1 MSFWRQAT
9 HGLRGLLHRNDRDKE
24 IDDEVQ
30 HYFEETTAAYRER
43 GLSDDDAR
51 RAARQDCGN
60 LHTAKEQVRTYGWE
74 NTVRVLA
81 ADLRFA
87 GRQLRRNPVF
97 AITAVLMLGI
107 GIGANTAI
115 FTFVN
120 SVLLRPLPYPDSNR
134 LAVILSELGNSSRS
148 PASMFELYQIRQRSR
163 AFDQIAG
170 IWVTNRALPGKG
182 DPEQG
187 KAGVVTSNFLQLFCT
202 RPMLGRFFAP
212 EDDLEH
218 APSTVVLSHQLWVRR
233 FGSDPRII
241 GTSVPLGRG
250 SSIVIGV
257 LPQNFRLI
265 FPEDASVPPSVDYF
279 QSTPIGPWEP
289 DGPGYLHLVGRLRSA
304 GNLAAAQAELASIA
318 TEINDIGARTKVNN
332 YHLYAF
338 SLQDDDVREVRR
350 TLYLLFGAVAFILLI
365 GCANVANLLM
375 IRARQ
380 RIHETTIRAALG
392 ASTFRLIRQI
402 LTETLVIVLLGG
414 AVALLLGWA
423 ALKAIV
429 AVEPS
434 SFANLGHVSL
444 DLRVLAFTFVIALLI
459 SAIVALAPIS
469 TVCHLKLSE
478 DLKRSGRSTTR
489 KQSRSTTVLVATE
502 VALAFVL
509 LIGTGLLLRTFA
521 NILRVDPGFRAENV
535 FTLRASVPNYDVLRE
550 VQRALTALPGVQ
562 SVSTVSHLP
571 LDDQG
576 NWYDYYWK
584 DGTPVDQQNTEMAD
598 MRSVLPGYFDTI
610 GAQLIQGRDFTESD
624 DAAHQHVAVIDEILA
639 RRLWPGESAIGKRI
653 NASDSPKGPYQ
664 FERDWLVIVGVVRH
678 VQCHTLTSTV
688 RPQIYV
694 HYPLAPRPS
703 MSMVIRTSKTV
714 PDLASSVR
722 KQIAGLNRNVPITH
736 LEPLLSVVERAR
748 AESRFV
754 SVLATL
760 LSIVA
765 LQLALGGIYGVLS
778 YSVILRTAEI
788 GIRMA
793 VGAQRAEI
801 MYLIFAAGF
810 LPVALGIATGGI
822 LSAVSMPLLDHLL
835 FEVKAGN
842 LEVYLLSIVSILV
855 LSGISMLIPAVRAIR
870 TDPLKALACE

>member
-1 MSFWRQAT
+1 MSFWRQVT
-9 HGLRGLLHRNDRDKE
+9 HGLRGLLHRNDRDRE
-24 IDDEVQ
+24 IDEEVQ

-43 GLSDDDAR
+43 GLSDEDAH
-51 RAARQDCGN
+51 RAARQECGN
-60 LHTAKEQVRTYGWE
+60 PHTAKEQVRTYGWE

-81 ADLRFA
+81 ADLHFA

-97 AITAVLMLGI
+97 AVTAVLMLGI

-120 SVLLRPLPYPDSNR
+120 SVLLRPLPYPESNR
-134 LAVILSELGNSSRS
+134 LAAILSELGNSNRA
-148 PASMFELYQIRQRSR
+148 PASMFELYQMRQRSH
-163 AFDQIAG
+163 AFDQIGG

-187 KAGVVTSNFLQLFCT
+187 KAGVVTSNFLQLFST
-202 RPMLGRFFAP
+202 RPMLGRFFGP
-212 EDDLEH
+212 DDDLEN
-218 APSTVVLSHQLWVRR
+218 APSTVILSHQLWVRK

-265 FPEDASVPPSVDYF
+265 FPEDASVPPNVDYF

-289 DGPGYLHLVGRLRSA
+289 NGPGFLHLVGRLRSA
-304 GNLAAAQAELASIA
+304 GSLPAARAELASIA
-318 TEINDIGARTKVNN
+318 AEINNIGARTKVNN

-375 IRARQ
+375 IRAQQ

-392 ASTFRLIRQI
+392 ASTFRLIQQI
-402 LTETLVIVLLGG
+402 LAETLLTVLLGG
-414 AVALLLGWA
+414 TVALLLGWA

-434 SFANLGHVSL
+434 SFANLGHTSL
-444 DLRVLAFTFVIALLI
+444 DLRVLAFTFIVALLI
-459 SAIVALAPIS
+459 SVIVALAPIS
-469 TVCHLKLSE
+469 TVRHLKLAE

-489 KQSRSTTVLVATE
+489 KQSKSTTALVATE

-509 LIGTGLLLRTFA
+509 LIGTGLLVRTFA
-521 NILRVDPGFRAENV
+521 NILRVDPGFRADNV
-535 FTLRASVPNYDVLRE
+535 FTLRANVPTYDVLRE
-550 VQRALTALPGVQ
+550 VQRALTTLPGVQ

-598 MRSVLPGYFDTI
+598 MRSILPGYFDTI
-610 GAQLIQGRDFTESD
+610 GAQLLQGRDVTESD

-639 RRLWPGESAIGKRI
+639 RRLWPGESALGKRI
-653 NASDSPKGPYQ
+653 NGSDSPKGPYQ
-664 FERDWLVIVGVVRH
+664 FERDWLVVVGVVRH
-678 VQCHTLTSTV
+678 IQCHTLTATV

-694 HYPLAPRPS
+694 PYPLAPRPS
-703 MSMVIRTSKTV
+703 MSMVIRTSGAV

-736 LEPLLSVVERAR
+736 LETLSSVIERAR

-778 YSVILRTAEI
+778 YSVVLRTAEI

-793 VGAQRAEI
+793 VGAPRAEI
-801 MYLIFAAGF
+801 MRLVFAEGF
-810 LPVALGIATGGI
+810 LPVALGIVAGAI
-822 LSAVSMPLLDHLL
+822 LSVVSMPLLDHLL
-835 FEVKAGN
+835 FEIKPGSPA
-842 LEVYLLSIVSILV
+842 VYLLGIVAIIV
-855 LSGISMLIPAVRAIR
+855 LSGIAMLVPALRAIR
-870 TDPLKALACE
+870 IDPLTALACE